1 MKISLHKSQL
11 EGNLAAPPSKSYTIR
26 GLMAAALA
34 HGQSRLTDPL
44 TSDDSEAAGEVLGQV
59 GVDLS
64 RSESSWG
71 IRGGHLKEPVK
82 DLFCR
87 DSAATMRFMAAICS
101 LVPGRCR
108 LVPGPSLAKRP
119 IQPMLE
125 ALGQLGVS
133 CHAEGSAVVVD
144 GGRLRGG
151 TVEMTGDISS
161 QFISALLLVSPLAE
175 EGAVIRLT
183 TPLAS
188 APYIEMTLDTMN
200 HFGIGVETSADL
212 RQFAIS
218 PQAYRPAGY
227 RVEGD
232 WSSASYF
239 LALGAAAGQISVSN
253 LNRNSLQGDK
263 IVLNL
268 LKEMGARV
276 DSNGDTVTVSRS
288 GLTAIT
294 ADLADSID
302 LLPTLAALAALAEGR
317 SVLNGISRARLKE
330 SNRVAAVAEGLGRM
344 GISVTE
350 AEDRLTIHGGR
361 PRGAVIDSHG
371 DHRIA
376 MAFAIL
382 GAAIGGT
389 TIEGAECVAK
399 TYPGFWQNLKKVGG
413 RLEIDG

>member
-11 EGNLAAPPSKSYTIR
+11 KGSLAAPPSKSYTIR

-34 HGQSRLTDPL
+34 RGQSRLADPL
-44 TSDDSEAAGEVLGQV
+44 TSDDTEAAWDVLGQV
-59 GVDLS
+59 GVGLS
-64 RSESSWG
+64 RSEGSWQVQG
-71 IRGGHLKEPVK
+71 NRLKEPAE

-87 DSAATMRFMAAICS
+87 DSAATMRFMTAICS
-101 LVPGRCR
+101 LMPGRSR
-108 LVPGPSLAKRP
+108 LVPGPSLALRP
-119 IQPMLE
+119 IQPLLE
-125 ALGQLGVS
+125 ALGQMGVS
-133 CHAEGSAVVVD
+133 CRTEDSAVVVD
-144 GGRLRGG
+144 GGHLRGG
-151 TVEMTGDISS
+151 AVEMAGDISS

-175 EGAVIRLT
+175 EGATIRLT

-188 APYIEMTLDTMN
+188 KPYIRMTLDTMN
-200 HFGIGVETSADL
+200 HFGVAVTASADMY
-212 RQFAIS
+212 QFAVS
-218 PQAYRPAGY
+218 PQAYRPASFA
-227 RVEGD
+227 VEGD

-239 LALGAAAGQISVSN
+239 LALGATAGQISVKN

-276 DSNGDTVTVSRS
+276 DLNGDTVTVNRS

-294 ADLADSID
+294 TDLADSID
-302 LLPTLAALAALAEGR
+302 LLPTVAVMAALAEGH

-344 GISVTE
+344 DIGVTE
-350 AEDRLTIHGGR
+350 AEDRLTIDGGR
-361 PRGAVIDSHG
+361 PRGAIIDSHG

-382 GAAIGGT
+382 GATIGGT

>member
-11 EGNLAAPPSKSYTIR
+11 EGSLAAPPSKSYTIR
-26 GLMAAALA
+26 GLMTAALA
-34 HGQSRLTDPL
+34 RGQSRLTDPL
-44 TSDDSEAAGEVLGQV
+44 TSDDTEAAWDVLEQAGV
-59 GVDLS
+59 GLS
-64 RSESSWG
+64 RSEDSWLIQG
-71 IRGGHLKEPVK
+71 DDLKEPAK

-87 DSAATMRFMAAICS
+87 DSAATMRFMTAICS
-101 LVPGRCR
+101 LVPGRSR
-108 LVPGPSLAKRP
+108 LVPGPSLARRP
-119 IQPMLE
+119 VQPLLE

-133 CHAEGSAVVVD
+133 CRTEGSAVVVD

-151 TVEMTGDISS
+151 TVEMAGDISS

-175 EGAVIRLT
+175 EGTIIRLT

-188 APYIEMTLDTMN
+188 KPYIRMTLDTMN
-200 HFGIGVETSADL
+200 HFGVAVETSADL

-218 PQAYRPAGY
+218 PQAYRPASFA
-227 RVEGD
+227 VEGD

-239 LALGAAAGQISVSN
+239 LALGATAGQISVNN

-268 LKEMGARV
+268 LEEMGARV
-276 DSNGDTVTVSRS
+276 DLNGDTVTMSRS

-294 ADLADSID
+294 ADLTDSID
-302 LLPTLAALAALAEGR
+302 LLPTVAVLAALAEGR
-317 SVLNGISRARLKE
+317 SVLSGISRARLKE

-350 AEDRLTIHGGR
+350 AEDRLTIDGGK
-361 PRGAVIDSHG
+361 PRGAIIDSHG

-376 MAFAIL
+376 MAFAVA
-382 GAAIGGT
+382 GCVAGGT
-389 TIEGAECVAK
+389 TTLDDPDCVEISF
-399 TYPGFWQNLKKVGG
+399 PGFYDLIQRVAS
-413 RLEIDG
+413 

>member
-1 MKISLHKSQL
+1 MKISLHKSRL
-11 EGNLAAPPSKSYTIR
+11 EGSLAAPPSKSYTIR
-26 GLMAAALA
+26 GLVAAALA
-34 HGQSRLTDPL
+34 GGQSRLTDPL
-44 TSDDSEAAGEVLGQV
+44 TSDDTAAAWDVLGQV
-59 GVDLS
+59 GVGLS
-64 RSESSWG
+64 RSGDTWQV
-71 IRGGHLKEPVK
+71 RGGHFKEPAK

-87 DSAATMRFMAAICS
+87 DSAATIRFMTALCA

-108 LVPGPSLAKRP
+108 LVPGSSLARRP
-119 IQPMLE
+119 IQPLLE

-133 CHAEGSAVVVD
+133 CRAEGSVVVVE

-151 TVEMTGDISS
+151 TVEMAGGISS
-161 QFISALLLVSPLAE
+161 QFISALLLVAPLAE
-175 EGAVIRLT
+175 EGTAICLT
-183 TPLAS
+183 TPLVS
-188 APYIEMTLDTMN
+188 APYIKMTLDTMN
-200 HFGIGVETSADL
+200 HFGVAVAASADL
-212 RQFAIS
+212 RQLAIS
-218 PQAYRPAGY
+218 PQLYRPASY

-239 LALGAAAGQISVSN
+239 LALGAAAGQISLSN
-253 LNRNSLQGDK
+253 LNEDSLQGDK

-276 DSNGDTVTVSRS
+276 DSNDDTVTVDRS

-302 LLPTLAALAALAEGR
+302 LLPTVAALAALAEGR

-350 AEDRLTIHGGR
+350 EEDRLTIDGGK
-361 PRGAVIDSHG
+361 PKGAVIDSHG

-382 GAAIGGT
+382 GAAVGGT
-389 TIEGAECVAK
+389 TIEGAECVGK
-399 TYPGFWQNLKKVGG
+399 TYPGFWQSFKKVGG
-413 RLEIDG
+413 RIEIDG

>member
-1 MKISLHKSQL
+1 MKISLHKSRL
-11 EGNLAAPPSKSYTIR
+11 EGSLAAPPSKSYTIR

-34 HGQSRLTDPL
+34 RGQSRLTDPL
-44 TSDDSEAAGEVLGQV
+44 TSDDTEAAWDVLGQV
-59 GVDLS
+59 GVGLS
-64 RSESSWG
+64 RSEGSWQVRRDRL
-71 IRGGHLKEPVK
+71 IEPAEY
-82 DLFCR
+82 LFCR
-87 DSAATMRFMAAICS
+87 DSAATMRFMTAICS

-108 LVPGPSLAKRP
+108 LVPGPSLARRP
-119 IQPMLE
+119 IQPLLE

-133 CHAEGSAVVVD
+133 CRTAGSAVVVD
-144 GGRLRGG
+144 GGHLRGG
-151 TVEMTGDISS
+151 TVEMAGDISS
-161 QFISALLLVSPLAE
+161 QFISALLLVAPLAE
-175 EGAVIRLT
+175 EGAAIRLT

-188 APYIEMTLDTMN
+188 APYIRMTLDTMK
-200 HFGIGVETSADL
+200 HFGVAVETSADL
-212 RQFAIS
+212 RQFAIP
-218 PQAYRPAGY
+218 PQAYRPASY
-227 RVEGD
+227 QVEGD

-239 LALGAAAGQISVSN
+239 LALGATAGQISVSN
-253 LNRNSLQGDK
+253 LNRDSLQGDK

-268 LKEMGARV
+268 LEEMGARV

-302 LLPTLAALAALAEGR
+302 LLPTVAVLAALAEGR

-344 GISVTE
+344 GIGVTE
-350 AEDRLTIHGGR
+350 AEDRLTIDGGR
-361 PRGAVIDSHG
+361 PRGAIIDSHG

>member
-1 MKISLHKSQL
+1 
-11 EGNLAAPPSKSYTIR
+11 
-26 GLMAAALA
+26 MAAALA
-34 HGQSRLTDPL
+34 RGQSRLTDPL
-44 TSDDSEAAGEVLGQV
+44 TSDDTEAAGEVLGQV
-59 GVDLS
+59 GIGLS
-64 RSESSWG
+64 RSEGNWR
-71 IRGGHLKEPVK
+71 IQGGDFTEPAK

-87 DSAATMRFMAAICS
+87 DSAATMRFMTAICS

-108 LVPGPSLAKRP
+108 LVPGPSLARRP
-119 IQPMLE
+119 IQPLLE

-133 CHAEGSAVVVD
+133 CRAEGSAVVVD

-151 TVEMTGDISS
+151 TVETAGDISS
-161 QFISALLLVSPLAE
+161 QFISALLLVAPLAE
-175 EGAVIRLT
+175 EGAAIRLT

-188 APYIEMTLDTMN
+188 TPYIKMTLDTMN
-200 HFGIGVETSADL
+200 HFGVAVDTSADL
-212 RQFAIS
+212 RRFAIS
-218 PQAYRPAGY
+218 PQAYRPASFT
-227 RVEGD
+227 VERD

-253 LNRNSLQGDK
+253 LNMNSLQGDK

-288 GLTAIT
+288 RLTAIT
-294 ADLADSID
+294 ADLGDSID
-302 LLPTLAALAALAEGR
+302 LLPTVAVLAALAEGR

-350 AEDRLTIHGGR
+350 EEHRLTIDGGK
-361 PRGAVIDSHG
+361 PKGAVIDSHD

-382 GAAIGGT
+382 GAAVGGT

>member
-288 GLTAIT
+288 GLMAIT

-376 MAFAIL
+376 MAFSIL